1 MILTLIMNKSMKI
14 KFTLILTF
22 TIFILFGEVF
32 AEEYKDNIQS
42 VIYTFEI
49 DENKIDGF
57 CLILTE
63 GNEDNI
69 NFTSK
74 WDYDILKNDDINED
88 INDGINDNVILL
100 KLSGNVSNHNVVIPL
115 LKFPYSVLKI
125 LIVVNIKN

>member
-100 KLSGNVSNHNVVIPL
+100 KLSGNVSNHNVEIPL
-115 LKFPYSVLKI
+115 LKFPYSVEKT